1 MKKELLFC
9 DVCGSQFTDA
19 YWDCQPSD
27 VTLVMG
33 GPGNNDGKVVFTH
46 TCYTCRKGI
55 RQAVDDYVATRQ
67 PKPVAALTL

>member
-19 YWDCQPSD
+19 YWDAQPSD

-33 GPGNNDGKVVFTH
+33 GPGVNDGKLHFPH
-46 TCYTCRKGI
+46 TCYKCRKGI
-55 RQAVDDYVATRQ
+55 RQAVDDYVASQQ
-67 PKPVAALTL
+67 PKLVDA